1 MHFTPLVCAAALTL
15 GMAASAEDGF
25 KSLTDGNTFDGWKAS
40 TENSGTWKVED
51 GAFVTRGPR
60 SHLFYV
66 GESEP
71 FKDFEL
77 TVEVMTDTNSNG
89 GIYFHTAYQES
100 DWPRQGFECQVN
112 NTHKDWK
119 KTGSLYDVV
128 NVKESA
134 AADGAWWTQRILVMG
149 NTVTVQINGKT
160 VVEYTEPDDQQP
172 GRPFTR
178 KLDQGTF
185 ALQAHDPGS
194 VVHYRNIR
202 VKRLD

>member
-1 MHFTPLVCAAALTL
+1 VKLLPCLACLGLLT
-15 GMAASAEDGF
+15 APAPAEDGF
-25 KSLTDGNTFDGWKAS
+25 KNLTDGTSFAGWKAS
-40 TENSGTWKVED
+40 TENSDTWKIEE

-60 SHLFYV
+60 SHLFLV
-66 GESEP
+66 GEEQP

-77 TVEVMTDTNSNG
+77 KVEVMTETNANG
-89 GIYFHTAYQES
+89 GIYFHTAYQTNG
-100 DWPRQGFECQVN
+100 WPTQGFETQVN

-128 NVKESA
+128 NVKESVA
-134 AADGAWWTQRILVMG
+134 RDNEWWTQHIIVRGKQVTVKI
-149 NTVTVQINGKT
+149 NDQTVTT
-160 VVEYTEPDDQQP
+160 YTEPP
-172 GRPFTR
+172 EAKAGNPFTR

-194 VVHYRNIR
+194 VVRYRNIR